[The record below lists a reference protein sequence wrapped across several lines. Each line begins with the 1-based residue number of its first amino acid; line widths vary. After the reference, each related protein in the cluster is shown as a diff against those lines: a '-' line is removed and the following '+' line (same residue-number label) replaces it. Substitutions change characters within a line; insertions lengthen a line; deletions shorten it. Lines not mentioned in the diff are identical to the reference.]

1 LCKLSSDVNAARL
14 LSRALLGYAL
24 AMDIFQFN
32 RDAWDKQVEADNRWT
47 QPVSSEVVEAAR
59 RDDWELVLTPHRA
72 VPRAWYPPLK
82 GARVLALAS
91 GGGQQG
97 PILAAAG
104 ADVTVFDA
112 SPKQLAQ
119 DRWVADRDQLA
130 LETVE
135 GDMADL
141 SVFASDSFDLIF
153 NPCSNCFAQSLE
165 PIWRECHRVLK
176 PGGVLLVG
184 FVNPFA
190 QLLDPELYEQGVAQ
204 LRFSM
209 PFSDLDLTASEREKW
224 FGADEPLEF
233 AHSLEA
239 QLAGQLAAGLQITD
253 LFEDDWG
260 GSEAIDRHI
269 KSFIATRSIK
279 S

>member
-1 LCKLSSDVNAARL
+1 MDV
-14 LSRALLGYAL
+14 
-24 AMDIFQFN
+24 FQFN

-47 QPVSSEVVEAAR
+47 QPVSSKVVEAAR

-97 PILAAAG
+97 PVLAAAG
-104 ADVTVFDA
+104 ADVTVIDA

-119 DRWVADRDQLA
+119 DRWVAERDDLA

-141 SVFASDSFDLIF
+141 SALASDSFDLIF
-153 NPCSNCFAQSLE
+153 NPCSNCFAQNLE
-165 PIWRECHRVLK
+165 PIWRECQRVLK
-176 PGGVLLVG
+176 PGGVLMVG
-184 FVNPFA
+184 FVNPIV
-190 QLLDPELYEQGVAQ
+190 QLFDPELQEEGVFQ
-204 LRFSM
+204 LKFSM
-209 PFSDLDLTASEREKW
+209 PFADVDLPAPEREQW
-224 FGADEPLEF
+224 FGVDAPLEF

-260 GSEAIDRHI
+260 GGEAIDRYI
-269 KSFIATRSIK
+269 KSFVAIRSIK
-279 S
+279 P